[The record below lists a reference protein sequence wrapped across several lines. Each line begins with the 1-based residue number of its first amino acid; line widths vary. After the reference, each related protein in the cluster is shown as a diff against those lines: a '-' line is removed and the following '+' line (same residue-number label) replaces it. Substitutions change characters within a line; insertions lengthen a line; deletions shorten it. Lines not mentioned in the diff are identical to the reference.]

1 MARTNDNI
9 LLREITECLNRRKQ
23 LKGADTTSCAI
34 VRRCIESMFNITA
47 IKEYS
52 NHNTA
57 LVAVIVNIKEFIK
70 RVHGVI
76 DKRELN
82 LLDKIT
88 QELWDYGHEA
98 NYDEVAIDD

>member
-1 MARTNDNI
+1 MTRTNDTI

-23 LKGADTTSCAI
+23 LKGVDTTSCAI
-34 VRRCIESMFNITA
+34 VRRCIESVFNITA

-57 LVAVIVNIKEFIK
+57 LVAVVTNIKEFIK
-70 RVHGVI
+70 RAHGSI
-76 DKRELN
+76 DTREQK

-88 QELWDYGHEA
+88 QELWDYGHEV